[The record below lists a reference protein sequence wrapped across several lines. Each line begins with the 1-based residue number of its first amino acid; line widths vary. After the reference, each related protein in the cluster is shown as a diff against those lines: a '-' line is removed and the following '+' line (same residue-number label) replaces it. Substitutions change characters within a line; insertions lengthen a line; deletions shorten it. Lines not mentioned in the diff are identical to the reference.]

1 MKIEKHWEIS
11 LLAVLAIGPGLM
23 LNTSLNSIREILQQ
37 TFNNQSYISIT
48 PVLIGVISFAFCIPF
63 GPILRHKL
71 GERSTYVLSMCLF
84 LIGAIVSI
92 ASNSFLGMGIG
103 RFLQGT
109 GTGLALM
116 MMIPMLVLSF
126 PL

>member
-1 MKIEKHWEIS
+1 MKIEKHWGIS

-37 TFNNQSYISIT
+37 TFNDQSYISIT

-63 GPILRHKL
+63 GPILRHRI
-71 GERSTYVLSMCLF
+71 GERRTYVLSMCLF

-92 ASNSFLGMGIG
+92 ASNSFLG
-103 RFLQGT
+103 
-109 GTGLALM
+109 
-116 MMIPMLVLSF
+116 
-126 PL
+126 